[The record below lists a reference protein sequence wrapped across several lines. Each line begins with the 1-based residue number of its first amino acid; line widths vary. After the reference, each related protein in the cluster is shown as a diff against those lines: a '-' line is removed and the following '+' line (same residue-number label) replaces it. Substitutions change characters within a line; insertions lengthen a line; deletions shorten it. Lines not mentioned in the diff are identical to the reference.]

1 MNDEKLNK
9 QKKRASKEKMCQSF
23 SLLLTFRVYSLQVN
37 YTIIE
42 IETKKQNKSFDKCTE
57 FEITKCEKGS

>member
-23 SLLLTFRVYSLQVN
+23 SLLLTFRVYSLQVD

-42 IETKKQNKSFDKCTE
+42 IETKKNKTNLSINVQNLR
-57 FEITKCEKGS
+57 